1 MEMILKDMLKLVTPP
16 VFIHLAKWLCGNGLM
31 RKPIL
36 EYAPM
41 GWQTPLTNPSH
52 TGWNTDNVVTSE
64 QEKWDAFVR
73 NCQGSGP
80 LGFSHESSDLN
91 VICNVSFHN
100 IHLTYAYVL
109 ALAAQQK
116 SAVSVLDWGG
126 GLGHYYLLGKAVLPD
141 VELDFHCKEVPVM
154 AEAGKRI
161 NPDVHWYADESCLER
176 TYDLVMINGSLQYIM
191 DWADTLQRIIPAV
204 SGYLFLTRL
213 PVVDDRPGFVAIQRA
228 YGTEMLH
235 QQLNQTAVL
244 QTIDG
249 MGFRLIR
256 EFVVGDRP
264 YIISAPE
271 QCELRG
277 WLFKR
282 I

>member
-1 MEMILKDMLKLVTPP
+1 MILKDVLRLITPP
-16 VFIHLAKWLCGNGLM
+16 VFIHLVKWLHDNGLR
-31 RKPIL
+31 RKPVL

-41 GWQTPLTNPSH
+41 GWQTPLTNPSR
-52 TGWNTDNVVTSE
+52 TGWNTDIVVVSE
-64 QEKWDAFVR
+64 QKKWEAFAR
-73 NCQGSGP
+73 NCQGNGP
-80 LGFSHESSDLN
+80 LGFSHESFDLS
-91 VICNVSFHN
+91 VIRNVSFHN
-100 IHLTYAYVL
+100 INLTYAYVL
-109 ALAAQQK
+109 ALTAQQK

-141 VELDFHCKEVPVM
+141 IELDFHCKEVPVM

-161 NPDVHWYADESCLER
+161 NPCVHWYADERCLER
-176 TYDLVMINGSLQYIM
+176 AYDLVMVNGSLQYIA

-204 SGYLFLTRL
+204 KGYLFLTRL
-213 PVVDDRPGFVAIQRA
+213 PVVADSPEFVAIQRA
-228 YGTEMLH
+228 YDTEMLH

-244 QTIDG
+244 QAIEG
-249 MGFRLIR
+249 MGLCLMR

-264 YIISAPE
+264 NIINAPE

-282 I
+282 M